1 MADDSMFQ
9 EAVNALRAGD
19 KAKAKNL
26 LTQLLK
32 TDQNNPQY
40 WIWLSAAVES
50 TKERIYCLQTALQLD
65 PGNATAKRGLVLMGA
80 LPPDE
85 SVQPFS
91 LNRPRLWEEKLGLA
105 GERPKEK
112 TTFKSLMTSPAGRLA
127 GFGVIGI
134 AVLALVVFGLIVPN
148 TERLTPRIFFTA
160 GPSPTYTLT
169 PTFVNAT
176 ERVPTERGTLV
187 PLAELLEAPLTP
199 TPLYVNTPR
208 EPQSIDN
215 FRVVRAAYENQDWD
229 AVISGMRDIARSEPD
244 AADPYYYIGEA
255 YRFKGDFRNALEAY
269 NEALRIDPD
278 FGPPYLG
285 LARARLLQ
293 DPEANVLELYA
304 EAIKRDP
311 DFGEV
316 YLDRA
321 IYYLYNDGPELALDD
336 LEIAEQLLPGSPLV
350 YYAQARAHL
359 ALDELV
365 KAQVAA
371 LKAKQAD
378 PTMLPAYFILGE
390 IYLAQNQYAKAID
403 VLQTYAT
410 YETGDAQARA
420 MIGEAYYRAGDCE
433 TAIEALSAA
442 IEIDSRQRESYL
454 YRGLCNVEVEE
465 ADAAVSDLE
474 RFSSDA
480 FEPNL
485 ALMRAYMLQEHF
497 GDAYLQGERVL
508 SLAETD
514 KELALAYYWRA
525 LNFEK
530 REEPENAAKSWQEL
544 LALPRSA
551 MTSEMHM
558 EAETHFYAIYTRTP
572 SPTATRPTSTPSP
585 TKTATSRPGTATRTP
600 TPTNSRTPRPTRN
613 SNPSE
618 LATKNR
624 PSTGQG
630 GFHISFCQQSPARS
644 KLYFQMRI

>member
-1 MADDSMFQ
+1 MAEDTMFQ
-9 EAVNALRAGD
+9 EAVDALREGD
-19 KAKAKNL
+19 KAKAKDL
-26 LTQLLK
+26 LTKLLK

-40 WIWLSAAVES
+40 WIWLSAVVES
-50 TKERIYCLQTALQLD
+50 AKERVYCLQTALELD
-65 PGNATAKRGLVLMGA
+65 PQNATAKRGLVLLGA

-85 SVQPFS
+85 TVQPFS

-105 GERPKEK
+105 GDKPKEK
-112 TTFKSLMTSPAGRLA
+112 VTLKSLMTSPAGRLA

-148 TERLTPRIFFTA
+148 TERLAPRIFFTA

-176 ERVPTERGTLV
+176 EQVPTGRGTLV
-187 PLAELLEAPLTP
+187 PLAELLDVPHTP

-215 FRVVRAAYENQDWD
+215 YRVIRAAYESQDWD
-229 AVISGMRDIARSEPD
+229 AVISGMREIARNEPD

-269 NEALRIDPD
+269 NEALRIDPN

-285 LARARLLQ
+285 LARARLIQ
-293 DPEANVLELYA
+293 DPDANIVELYE

-311 DFGEV
+311 EFGEV

-321 IYYLYNDGPELALDD
+321 IYYLNNEGPELALDD
-336 LEIAEQLLPGSPLV
+336 LAIAERLLPGSPLV
-350 YYAQARAHL
+350 YFYEARAHL
-359 ALDELV
+359 ALDDLD
-365 KAQVAA
+365 KAKIAA
-371 LKAKQAD
+371 LKANEAD
-378 PTMLPAYFILGE
+378 LTMLSAYLMLGE
-390 IYLAQNQYAKAID
+390 IYLAEGQYAEAID
-403 VLQTYAT
+403 VLQTYAAYDT
-410 YETGDAQARA
+410 RNATARA
-420 MIGEAYYRAGDCE
+420 MIGEAYYRAGECE

-442 IEIDSRQRESYL
+442 ISMDSRQRQSYL
-454 YRGLCNVEVEE
+454 YRGLCYVEVGEE
-465 ADAAVSDLE
+465 ADAAVSDLK
-474 RFSSDA
+474 RFPSDD

-514 KELALAYYWRA
+514 EELALAYYWRA

-530 REEPENAAKSWQEL
+530 RQEPENAAKSWQEL
-544 LALPRSA
+544 LALPRRA
-551 MTSEMHM
+551 MTSRMRS

-585 TKTATSRPGTATRTP
+585 TKTATLRPGSASRTPTPTPTKTRTP
-600 TPTNSRTPRPTRN
+600 TPIN
-613 SNPSE
+613 
-618 LATKNR
+618 
-624 PSTGQG
+624 
-630 GFHISFCQQSPARS
+630 
-644 KLYFQMRI
+644 

>member
-1 MADDSMFQ
+1 MAEDTMFQ
-9 EAVNALRAGD
+9 QAVDALREGD
-19 KAKAKNL
+19 KAKARDL
-26 LTQLLK
+26 FTQLLK

-40 WIWLSAAVES
+40 WIWLSAVVES
-50 TKERIYCLQTALQLD
+50 TKERVYCLQTALELD
-65 PGNATAKRGLVLMGA
+65 PENATAKRGLVLLGA

-85 SVQPFS
+85 TVQPFS

-105 GERPKEK
+105 GEKPKEK
-112 TTFKSLMTSPAGRLA
+112 MTFKSLVTSPTGRLA

-148 TERLTPRIFFTA
+148 TERLAPRIFFTA

-176 ERVPTERGTLV
+176 EQVPTGRGTLA
-187 PLAELLEAPLTP
+187 PLAELLAVPHTP

-215 FRVVRAAYENQDWD
+215 YRVVRAAYENQDWD
-229 AVISGMRDIARSEPD
+229 AVISGMRDIALSEPD

-285 LARARLLQ
+285 LARARLIQ
-293 DPEANVLELYA
+293 DPDANVVELYE
-304 EAIKRDP
+304 EAINRDP
-311 DFGEV
+311 DFGEI

-321 IYYLYNDGPELALDD
+321 IYYLNNDGPELALDD
-336 LEIAEQLLPGSPLV
+336 LVIAGRLLPGSPVV
-350 YYAQARAHL
+350 YFYEARAQL
-359 ALDELV
+359 ALDDIDRA
-365 KAQVAA
+365 KVAA
-371 LKAKQAD
+371 LKANEAD
-378 PTMLPAYFILGE
+378 PTMLSAYLILGE
-390 IYLAQNQYAKAID
+390 IYLAQEQYAEAIE
-403 VLQTYAT
+403 VLQTYAAYDT
-410 YETGDAQARA
+410 RNATARA
-420 MIGEAYYRAGDCE
+420 MIGEAYYRAGECE
-433 TAIEALSAA
+433 SAIEALSAA
-442 IEIDSRQRESYL
+442 ISMDSRQRQSYL
-454 YRGLCNVEVEE
+454 YRGLCYVEVEE

-474 RFSSDA
+474 RFPSDD

-514 KELALAYYWRA
+514 EELALAYYWRA

-530 REEPENAAKSWQEL
+530 RDEPENAAESWQEL
-544 LALPRSA
+544 LALPRRA
-551 MTSEMHM
+551 MTSRMRS

-585 TKTATSRPGTATRTP
+585 TKTVTPRPGAATRTPSRAPVPTRTP
-600 TPTNSRTPRPTRN
+600 TP
-613 SNPSE
+613 
-618 LATKNR
+618 AD
-624 PSTGQG
+624 
-630 GFHISFCQQSPARS
+630 
-644 KLYFQMRI
+644 